1 MRWAAVGEPT
11 PARDSRAMRILIVE
25 DDADTRAFVAQGLRQ
40 AGHQVA
46 VSADG
51 RDGLFQA
58 TGDGFDAIVVDRM
71 LPGLDGLALVKAVG
85 GIADRVEGLEGGADD
100 YLVKPFAFSELAAR
114 LNALARRPAPRGDD
128 VHLLRVGD
136 ILLDLHRRTVERAGR
151 RVTLQPREF
160 ALLAELMR
168 NPRRVMTRTMLLE
181 RVWDFDFDPKTNIV
195 ETHLSRL
202 RSKLNAGFDVDA
214 IETVRGAG
222 YMIREA

>member
-1 MRWAAVGEPT
+1 
-11 PARDSRAMRILIVE
+11 MRILIVE
-25 DDADTRAFVAQGLRQ
+25 DDAETSAFIAQGLSQ
-40 AGHQVA
+40 AGHQVTT
-46 VSADG
+46 SSDG

-58 TGDGFDAIVVDRM
+58 TGGEFDAIVADRM
-71 LPGLDGLALVKAVG
+71 LPSLDGLAMVKALRAAGDTTPVLMLTAVG
-85 GIADRVEGLEGGADD
+85 GIADRVEGLESGADD

-114 LNALARRPAPRGDD
+114 LNALARRPAARGEPHQLKVAD
-128 VHLLRVGD
+128 VV
-136 ILLDLHRRTVERAGR
+136 LDLHRRTVERAGR
-151 RVTLQPREF
+151 RVHLQPREF

-202 RSKLNAGFDVDA
+202 RSKLNAGFDEDA

-222 YMIREA
+222 YMIRGE

>member
-1 MRWAAVGEPT
+1 
-11 PARDSRAMRILIVE
+11 MRILIVE
-25 DDADTRAFVAQGLRQ
+25 DDPQTSSFIARGLEET
-40 AGHQVA
+40 GHA
-46 VSADG
+46 VKTSADG

-58 TGDGFDAIVVDRM
+58 MGGGFDVIVVDRM
-71 LPGLDGLALVKAVG
+71 LPALDGLSLVKALRAAGNPTSILMLTAVA
-85 GIADRVEGLEGGADD
+85 GIADRVEGLDAGADD

-114 LNALARRPAPRGDD
+114 LHALGRRPAMPIQPNR
-128 VHLLRVGD
+128 LEVGD
-136 ILLDLHRRTVERAGR
+136 IVLDLNRRTVDRAGQR
-151 RVTLQPREF
+151 INLQPREF

-202 RSKLNAGFDVDA
+202 RSKLNAGFDYDA

-222 YMIREA
+222 YMIRGG